1 MNFAWTLKEVRGG
14 HLAAA
19 QMLKVWGVAAEQGK
33 VNLVRYSLGRL
44 HKQCSL
50 LETGKHSSEVR
61 AGWFSDSTW
70 DWGSCPMVCLWAEP
84 NGMISETW
92 QRLQMCFTKRYA
104 LLPWSTHGLR
114 SCCGGFTDKPCVMVT
129 SFFCLR
135 CCAAELPMWCVQLAE
150 HNTHLLTVRARNWKW
165 AYHPTELLAQ
175 DVTDDVRK
183 PEMNPTL
190 WSCLTGNVMPPLHP
204 ETSACSTCSSQQCW
218 LPATRQERPRM
229 WQFCF
234 WNVLGMSSQEQ
245 PNGGNV
251 AMQVKP
257 EWSLG
262 NINNNHVAR

>member
-104 LLPWSTHGLR
+104 LLPWSTHGL
-114 SCCGGFTDKPCVMVT
+114 
-129 SFFCLR
+129 
-135 CCAAELPMWCVQLAE
+135 
-150 HNTHLLTVRARNWKW
+150 
-165 AYHPTELLAQ
+165 ELL
-175 DVTDDVRK
+175 
-183 PEMNPTL
+183 
-190 WSCLTGNVMPPLHP
+190 WGLHR
-204 ETSACSTCSSQQCW
+204 Q
-218 LPATRQERPRM
+218 ATRY
-229 WQFCF
+229 
-234 WNVLGMSSQEQ
+234 
-245 PNGGNV
+245 
-251 AMQVKP
+251 
-257 EWSLG
+257 G
-262 NINNNHVAR
+262 NIILLFKMLCSRAANVVCSAGRAQHPPADSEGQELEMGVPSHWAAGTGCNRRCS

>member
-1 MNFAWTLKEVRGG
+1 MNFAWTLKEVWGG

-19 QMLKVWGVAAEQGK
+19 QMLKVWGLLQNREKWILWGIHWADFTSSALFSRQANTPARSGLGGFLTLLGIGAAAPWCAFELSQTEW
-33 VNLVRYSLGRL
+33 SLKPDGGYKCASQRGTPFF
-44 HKQCSL
+44 
-50 LETGKHSSEVR
+50 LEAPTG
-61 AGWFSDSTW
+61 W
-70 DWGSCPMVCLWAEP
+70 
-84 NGMISETW
+84 
-92 QRLQMCFTKRYA
+92 
-104 LLPWSTHGLR
+104 
-114 SCCGGFTDKPCVMVT
+114 SCCGGFTDKPRVMVT